1 MRRDG
6 HNGLHDRLLGMP
18 TNQRRTRYA
27 RLPWRHFERLHRFAR
42 HVLTVDGPRTARCQ
56 VAMNA
61 WGPWFDTDH
70 VVPLRWSTWSNMEVT
85 P

>member
-42 HVLTVDGPRTARCQ
+42 HVLPLDGKLHCCRTVTSEPKDNP
-56 VAMNA
+56 
-61 WGPWFDTDH
+61 F
-70 VVPLRWSTWSNMEVT
+70 T
-85 P
+85 PKKG